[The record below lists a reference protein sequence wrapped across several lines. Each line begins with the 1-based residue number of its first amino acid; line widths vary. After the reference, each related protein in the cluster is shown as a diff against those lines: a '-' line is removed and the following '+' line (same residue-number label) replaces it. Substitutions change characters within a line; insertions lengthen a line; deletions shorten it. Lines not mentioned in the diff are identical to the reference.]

1 MREQWWNKMKNK
13 ELKIRISERR
23 LNKVRLYA
31 VHADKTMTQVI
42 EELID
47 SLPTIEIDKK
57 SAIPTPS
64 STDG

>member
-1 MREQWWNKMKNK
+1 MKNK

-31 VHADKTMTQVI
+31 AWKDKTMTQVM

-47 SLPTIEIDKK
+47 SLEIPEIDKNSTTLFSVK
-57 SAIPTPS
+57 PTV
-64 STDG
+64 

>member
-1 MREQWWNKMKNK
+1 MKNK

-31 VHADKTMTQVI
+31 AHADKTMTQVI

-47 SLPTIEIDKK
+47 SLKIPEIANQGTVRFTLPANSEID
-57 SAIPTPS
+57 
-64 STDG
+64 STDVP

>member
-1 MREQWWNKMKNK
+1 MKNK

-31 VHADKTMTQVI
+31 AWKDKTMTQVM

-47 SLPTIEIDKK
+47 SLEIPELDKNSTTLLPIKPTV
-57 SAIPTPS
+57 
-64 STDG
+64 

>member
-1 MREQWWNKMKNK
+1 MKNK

-31 VHADKTMTQVI
+31 VRTDKSMTQVI

-47 SLPTIEIDKK
+47 SLPTLEIGN
-57 SAIPTPS
+57 SSSLREASPT
-64 STDG
+64 TNIVQ

>member
-57 SAIPTPS
+57 SAIPPNS

>member
-1 MREQWWNKMKNK
+1 MKNK

-31 VHADKTMTQVI
+31 ACTDKSMTQVI

-47 SLPTIEIDKK
+47 SLPTLEIGN
-57 SAIPTPS
+57 S
-64 STDG
+64 

>member
-1 MREQWWNKMKNK
+1 MVEQMKNK

-47 SLPTIEIDKK
+47 SLP
-57 SAIPTPS
+57 IPETGNS
-64 STDG
+64 SMPTAR

>member
-1 MREQWWNKMKNK
+1 MKNK

-31 VHADKTMTQVI
+31 VRTDKSMTQVI

-47 SLPTIEIDKK
+47 SLPTLEIGN
-57 SAIPTPS
+57 SS
-64 STDG
+64 STNIAQ